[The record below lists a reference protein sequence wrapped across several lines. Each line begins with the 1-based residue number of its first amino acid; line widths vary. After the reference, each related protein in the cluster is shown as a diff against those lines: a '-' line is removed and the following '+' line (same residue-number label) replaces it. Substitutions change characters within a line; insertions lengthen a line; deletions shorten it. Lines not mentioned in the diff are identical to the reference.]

1 MTKTVETI
9 CGAHAQLAS
18 SVALSLAARVPGLK
32 QQPSGGGNQ
41 LGVGR
46 PPQTRRC
53 TRIAVLRTAGSR
65 ELAEVEV
72 GGSTRWVLASDIR
85 ALRSAPRAEGVR
97 LLPSFDQLL
106 VVSAPHPEAVV
117 DPEHAGRVYRP
128 RIAVWSLPAVLVDG
142 RVRAGWKLSRQRDRV
157 IG

>member
-1 MTKTVETI
+1 M
-9 CGAHAQLAS
+9 
-18 SVALSLAARVPGLK
+18 
-32 QQPSGGGNQ
+32 
-41 LGVGR
+41 GR
-46 PPQTRRC
+46 PPQTRRR
-53 TRIAVLRTAGSR
+53 TRIAVLRAAGSR

-157 IG
+157 IVSVDAFRKLGKDSLARLSEEAHRVGALLGAEAQLDMPPS